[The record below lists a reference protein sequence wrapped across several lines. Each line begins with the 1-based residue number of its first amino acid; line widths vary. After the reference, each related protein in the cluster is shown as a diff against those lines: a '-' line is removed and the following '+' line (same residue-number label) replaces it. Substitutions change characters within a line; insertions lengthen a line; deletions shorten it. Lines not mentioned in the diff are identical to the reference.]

1 MTAACAACVA
11 AVFHSRLAM
20 FKVRAPPAVTHLS
33 HPPYHHTAAPCETVG
48 VASMHHL
55 RRLRAG
61 PAHQSC
67 GAILAE
73 RHRAISSR
81 IDVNLGNGLQI
92 NPAAE
97 TEKIAA
103 ALRHQLG
110 ESLSRRGLVV
120 GMSGGIDSSVCA
132 ALAVRAVG
140 AAHVFGLLMPE
151 QDSDRA
157 SQGIAARWADALG
170 MQYIVEDI
178 TPMLSAVG
186 CYRRRNAAIR
196 RVVPEFQDDW
206 RFKVVLPGGRLD
218 SDRLNVSTLAV
229 EVPQHGRPEVRH
241 VRLPPAEYREI
252 VAATNFKQRV
262 RTMLEYYH
270 ADRLHYAVVG
280 TPNRLEYDQGF
291 FVKGGDGLA
300 DVKPIAHL
308 YKTQVYRLAE
318 YLGVPAAIRSRVPT
332 TDTYS
337 LPQTQEEFY
346 FSLPARTLD
355 LVLLARDAGG
365 DAADVAAQ
373 LGYRPEQIERA
384 FCDIDSKR
392 AAAVY
397 LHHEPLLV
405 EAMRRHPRGG
415 A

>member
-1 MTAACAACVA
+1 M
-11 AVFHSRLAM
+11 
-20 FKVRAPPAVTHLS
+20 
-33 HPPYHHTAAPCETVG
+33 
-48 VASMHHL
+48 
-55 RRLRAG
+55 
-61 PAHQSC
+61 
-67 GAILAE
+67 
-73 RHRAISSR
+73 
-81 IDVNLGNGLQI
+81 NLGNGLQI
-92 NPAAE
+92 NPEAE

-110 ESLSRRGLVV
+110 ESLNRRGLVV

-140 AAHVFGLLMPE
+140 VAHVFGLLMPE

-157 SQGIAARWADALG
+157 SQGMGARLADALG
-170 MQYIVEDI
+170 IQYAVEDI
-178 TPMLSAVG
+178 TPILSAVG
-186 CYRRRNAAIR
+186 CYRRRNEAIR

-206 RFKVVLPGGRLD
+206 RFKVVLPGGRLE

-229 EVPQHGRPEVRH
+229 EVQHNGRRDVRQF
-241 VRLPPAEYREI
+241 RLPPAEYREI

-308 YKTQVYRLAE
+308 YKSQVYALAE
-318 YLGVPAAIRSRVPT
+318 YLGVPAEIRSRAPT

-346 FSLPARTLD
+346 FALPTATLD
-355 LVLLARDAGG
+355 LILYAHNLGRDA
-365 DAADVAAQ
+365 AAIAVELGRTPDEAA
-373 LGYRPEQIERA
+373 RAVRDIEQ
-384 FCDIDSKR
+384 KR
-392 AAAVY
+392 AATRY
-397 LHHEPLLV
+397 LHMAPQLVDPVPEIVAHAPAQEP
-405 EAMRRHPRGG
+405 A
-415 A
+415 

>member
-1 MTAACAACVA
+1 M
-11 AVFHSRLAM
+11 SLANDL
-20 FKVRAPPAVTHLS
+20 HL
-33 HPPYHHTAAPCETVG
+33 
-48 VASMHHL
+48 
-55 RRLRAG
+55 
-61 PAHQSC
+61 
-67 GAILAE
+67 
-73 RHRAISSR
+73 
-81 IDVNLGNGLQI
+81 
-92 NPAAE
+92 NPAEE
-97 TEKIAA
+97 TERIAA
-103 ALRHQLG
+103 TLRQQLG
-110 ESLSRRGLVV
+110 ESLNRRGLVV

-151 QDSDRA
+151 QDSDQNSLGLA
-157 SQGIAARWADALG
+157 GRWADALG
-170 MQYIVEDI
+170 ISYAVEELTEI
-178 TPMLSAVG
+178 LAAVG

-196 RVVPEFQDDW
+196 RVVPDFQDNW

-218 SDRLNVSTLAV
+218 SDRLNVSYLAL
-229 EVPQHGRPEVRH
+229 EVPGANGHADVRQ

-308 YKTQVYRLAE
+308 YKSQVYALAE
-318 YLGVPAAIRSRVPT
+318 FLGVPAAILSRPPT

-346 FSLPARTLD
+346 FALPAATLD
-355 LVLLARDAGG
+355 LVLFAHNLGRGPATVAVELGRTPDEAAR
-365 DAADVAAQ
+365 V
-373 LGYRPEQIERA
+373 LR
-384 FCDIDSKR
+384 DIDQKR
-392 AAAVY
+392 ATTRYQHLPA
-397 LHHEPLLV
+397 LLV
-405 EAMRRHPRGG
+405 EPVPEVEGYIERRRRRTTAHRWREM

>member
-1 MTAACAACVA
+1 V
-11 AVFHSRLAM
+11 SLANDL
-20 FKVRAPPAVTHLS
+20 HL
-33 HPPYHHTAAPCETVG
+33 
-48 VASMHHL
+48 
-55 RRLRAG
+55 
-61 PAHQSC
+61 
-67 GAILAE
+67 
-73 RHRAISSR
+73 
-81 IDVNLGNGLQI
+81 
-92 NPAAE
+92 NPAEE
-97 TEKIAA
+97 TERIAA
-103 ALRHQLG
+103 TLRQQLG
-110 ESLSRRGLVV
+110 DALNRRGLVV

-151 QDSDRA
+151 QDSDRNSLGLA
-157 SQGIAARWADALG
+157 SRCAEALG
-170 MQYIVEDI
+170 ISYEIEDI
-178 TPMLSAVG
+178 TEILAALG

-196 RVVPEFQDDW
+196 RLVPDFQDNW

-218 SDRLNVSTLAV
+218 SDRLNVSYLAI
-229 EVPQHGRPEVRH
+229 EAPGGAVRQ

-308 YKTQVYRLAE
+308 YKTQVYELAE
-318 YLGVPAAIRSRVPT
+318 FLGVPAEIRSRTPT

-346 FSLPARTLD
+346 FALPTATLD
-355 LVLLARDAGG
+355 LVLYAHSLGMNP
-365 DAADVAAQ
+365 AAVAAE
-373 LGYRPEQIERA
+373 LGRTPEEATRALRDIEQ
-384 FCDIDSKR
+384 KR
-392 AAAVY
+392 TATRY
-397 LHHEPLLV
+397 LHMPPLLV
-405 EAMRRHPRGG
+405 EPVLEREPV
-415 A
+415 

>member
-1 MTAACAACVA
+1 M
-11 AVFHSRLAM
+11 SLANDL
-20 FKVRAPPAVTHLS
+20 HL
-33 HPPYHHTAAPCETVG
+33 
-48 VASMHHL
+48 
-55 RRLRAG
+55 
-61 PAHQSC
+61 
-67 GAILAE
+67 
-73 RHRAISSR
+73 
-81 IDVNLGNGLQI
+81 
-92 NPAAE
+92 NPAEE
-97 TEKIAA
+97 TERIAA
-103 ALRHQLG
+103 TLRQQLG
-110 ESLSRRGLVV
+110 ESLNRRGLVV

-151 QDSDRA
+151 QDSDQ
-157 SQGIAARWADALG
+157 SSLGLAARWADALG
-170 MQYIVEDI
+170 ISYAVEEI
-178 TPMLSAVG
+178 TEILVAVG

-196 RVVPEFQDDW
+196 RVVPDFQDNW

-218 SDRLNVSTLAV
+218 SDRLNVSYLAI
-229 EVPQHGRPEVRH
+229 EVPSSGEVRQ

-308 YKTQVYRLAE
+308 YKTQIYELAE
-318 YLGVPAAIRSRVPT
+318 FLGVPAEIRSRAPT

-346 FSLPARTLD
+346 FSLPTATLD
-355 LVLLARDAGG
+355 LVLYAHNLGLNP
-365 DAADVAAQ
+365 AAVAAE
-373 LGYRPEQIERA
+373 LGRTPDQAARA
-384 FCDIDSKR
+384 LRDVDQKR
-392 AAAVY
+392 AATKY
-397 LHHEPLLV
+397 LHLPPLLV
-405 EAMRRHPRGG
+405 EPVLEREPV
-415 A
+415 